1 VGHVT
6 HARLLI
12 ALTAAI
18 GRLISAACCYCG
30 TRGTH
35 VVSTSPNSSDRLS
48 DISGPLL
55 LPSTIATSYMTSD
68 DCCYYWAYV
77 MRAVATR
84 LYSSDERSDNSD
96 LSLLAPTVATGKQS
110 VAIGLPVAT
119 GYLISTICR

>member
-1 VGHVT
+1 VGHVAHT
-6 HARLLI
+6 RLLI

-30 TRGTH
+30 TRATH

-55 LPSTIATSYMTSD
+55 LPSTIATGYMTSD
-68 DCCYYWAYV
+68 DCCYYWAHV
-77 MRAVATR
+77 MRVVATR
-84 LYSSDERSDNSD
+84 LHSSDERCDNSD
-96 LSLLAPTVATGKQS
+96 PSLLAPTVATGKRS

-119 GYLISTICR
+119 GYLISTIRR